1 LSRKIQPSSGA
12 NSEKSTTSPLRGAA
26 PLLGYQAKWVDDD
39 SRFKIFLSSRQAGKS
54 FSVSLRAVLKCL
66 ERKRTW
72 VLLSAGERQSR
83 LLMDKVREHL
93 RAIGVVEKFIETSF
107 MEGASTKQ
115 LEARF
120 PNGSVIYG
128 LPANPDTARGY
139 SAFVTLDEFALNEDQ
154 NEIYAALYPSITR
167 GYGIEIVSTAKG
179 KQGKFYDLCKKAGL
193 VDGEEKDPASPWSAH
208 RLDIYQAA
216 GEGLA
221 DSVPDPGTVHEKFL
235 AMVSPGFIERGIRAT
250 SRMLRFV
257 GGLRAGVDFED
268 EWMQEFC
275 CQFISTAENFF
286 PPELLK
292 AATDPE
298 ASASMPMQL
307 IAREPGEFFL
317 GVDIGRHHDRTVFWV
332 DRVIRVAAPAP
343 DSPAKR
349 VAIARLVRTAEKMP
363 FHEQLQIAREML
375 SYRGERKEPMIR
387 RCCIDATGMGA
398 PLAEQLQ
405 REFGAARVEGVT
417 FTALVKEDMAHRT
430 KRKMEAGEILLPE
443 TPEVHR
449 AFAAIKKVVLP
460 SGVIRFDAERT
471 EAGHADQ
478 FWAKALADLAAE
490 SGVPAACAGVDEEAR
505 EVSRRR
511 SVWDATPEESE
522 EEEAELVAPRR
533 GMFGLR
539 RFLG

>member
-1 LSRKIQPSSGA
+1 
-12 NSEKSTTSPLRGAA
+12 
-26 PLLGYQAKWVDDD
+26 
-39 SRFKIFLSSRQAGKS
+39 
-54 FSVSLRAVLKCL
+54 VSLRAVLKCL

-93 RAIGVVEKFIETSF
+93 RAIGVVEQFIESSF
-107 MEGASTKQ
+107 MEGTSTKQ
-115 LEARF
+115 LEVKF

-193 VDGEEKDPASPWSAH
+193 VDGEEKDPAAPWSPH
-208 RLDIYQAA
+208 RVDIYEAA
-216 GEGLA
+216 GQGLA
-221 DSVPDPGTVHEKFL
+221 DSVPDPGSVHEKFL

-250 SRMLRFV
+250 PRMLRFV
-257 GGLRAGVDFED
+257 GALRAGVDFED

-292 AATDPE
+292 AATSPE
-298 ASASMPMQL
+298 ARVNLTMGL

-317 GVDIGRHHDRTVFWV
+317 GIDIGRHHDRTVFWL
-332 DRVIRVAAPAP
+332 DRVTRVAAPAP
-343 DSPAKR
+343 DAPAKR
-349 VAIARLVRTAEKMP
+349 VSIARLVRTAEKMP
-363 FHEQLQIAREML
+363 FHEQLQIARELL
-375 SYRGERKEPMIR
+375 SFQAGEGRVASPLIR

-430 KRKMEAGEILLPE
+430 KRKMEAGEVLLPE
-443 TPEVHR
+443 APEVHR

-460 SGVIRFDAERT
+460 SGAIRFDAERT

-490 SGVPAACAGVDEEAR
+490 QPR
-505 EVSRRR
+505 LEVECFPSRRR
-511 SVWDATPEESE
+511 TAAATM
-522 EEEAELVAPRR
+522 AGA
-533 GMFGLR
+533 F
-539 RFLG
+539 